1 MSPKFYSFLWVLYF
15 VAAGIM
21 WLAGVLTMMAIVV
34 FGFIA
39 FGMVFM
45 GMMCVLPGAVS
56 HPTPKK
62 SKMPKSEKTFKP
74 APAKPAKT
82 VGGFS
87 TYRSV

>member
-15 VAAGIM
+15 VSAGIM
-21 WLAGVLTMMAIVV
+21 WLAGVLTMLAIVV

-45 GMMCVLPGAVS
+45 GMMCVLPAAVS
-56 HPTPKK
+56 HPAPKK
-62 SKMPKSEKTFKP
+62 TKLPKPEKAFKP
-74 APAKPAKT
+74 AGAKPARA
-82 VGGFS
+82 VSGLS